1 MYTHVSIVDF
11 RYCRHL
17 TVSLVRF
24 IFYFNRGITKR
35 PPLISL
41 DALRAF
47 GIRPVGSFR
56 VWANDLPVIHTNTQS
71 AVV

>member
-1 MYTHVSIVDF
+1 MNTHVSIVDS
-11 RYCRHL
+11 RYGRRL

-24 IFYFNRGITKR
+24 IFYFNRGITR
-35 PPLISL
+35 RSLISQ

-47 GIRPVGSFR
+47 RTRPVESFR
-56 VWANDLPVIHTNTQS
+56 VWANDLLVIHTNTQS